1 MPGVAKSADA
11 TDLRAEWRKLTADR
25 SRRSHAACGIIDGT
39 VTSHPSSTPASEESR
54 LPKQLGL
61 GDLIL
66 AQILCVVGSTWV
78 GVAAKLGR
86 AHVTFWV
93 ISMVLFYLPL
103 AAVVIYLNRLLPL
116 EGGLYR
122 WAKAGFGEMAGFLT
136 AWNLWVYAVIVVG
149 AIVFVVPTDLG
160 YMFGPSAS
168 WLAGSK
174 TATLLITGS
183 VVAAITLVAIHGLDI
198 GKWLHNAGSVLI
210 LLAYAILLP
219 LPLWGLWRGVL
230 HSYQP
235 VPFQLP
241 NLDWFSL
248 AVFGQMTVGALSGF
262 EYVAIMA
269 GECRGAARTIGQSVL
284 FSAPVICLMFILGT
298 SSVLAFVG
306 NQPINVIGPIPQTYR
321 LAFGS
326 GGGASWVAPF
336 AIFLL
341 IARAIASA
349 SLIFT
354 GLTRL
359 PMTASWDHLAPAWF
373 SRLDARRR
381 TPVNSILFVAA
392 VVMFLILLS
401 MLGVHEQEASQL
413 LTNAS
418 VVHYALA
425 YIALF
430 ALPLIGTLRLR
441 VPGWLKAAAGMGL
454 FSSLVSL
461 SIAVYPIVDVVSK
474 EAYATKIASVV
485 LLTNAAGVLI
495 YRAGERRR
503 VKP

>member
-1 MPGVAKSADA
+1 IR
-11 TDLRAEWRKLTADR
+11 RACA
-25 SRRSHAACGIIDGT
+25 IIDGI
-39 VTSHPSSTPASEESR
+39 VPAATASKMERGLRKE
-54 LPKQLGL
+54 LGL
-61 GDLIL
+61 GDLVL
-66 AQILCVVGSTWV
+66 AQILCVVGSSWV
-78 GVAAKLGR
+78 GIAAKLGR
-86 AHVTFWV
+86 AQVAFWMGA
-93 ISMVLFYLPL
+93 MVLFYLPL
-103 AAVVIYLNRLLPL
+103 AAVVIHLNRLMPL
-116 EGGLYR
+116 EGGLYQ

-160 YMFGPSAS
+160 YMLGPSAA
-168 WLAGSK
+168 WLASSK
-174 TATLLITGS
+174 VATLLITGS
-183 VVAAITLVAIHGLDI
+183 IVAAITMVAIHGLDI
-198 GKWLHNAGSVLI
+198 GKWLHNAGSILI

-219 LPLWGLWRGVL
+219 LPLWALWRGTL
-230 HSYQP
+230 HTYQP
-235 VPFQLP
+235 IPFEWP
-241 NLDWFSL
+241 KLDWFSL
-248 AVFGQMTVGALSGF
+248 AVFGQMTVGGLSGF

-269 GECRGAARTIGQSVL
+269 GECRSAARTIGQSVV

-381 TPVNSILFVAA
+381 TPVNSILFVSA
-392 VVMFLILLS
+392 VVMVLILLS
-401 MLGVHEQEASQL
+401 MLGVREQEASQL
-413 LTNAS
+413 LANAS
-418 VVHYALA
+418 IVHYAIA
-425 YIALF
+425 YCALF
-430 ALPLIGTLRLR
+430 LLPLVGTLRAG
-441 VPGWLKAAAGMGL
+441 VPAWLKVAAVCGL
-454 FSSLVSL
+454 FSSAVSL
-461 SIAVYPIVDVVSK
+461 LIAVYPIVDVVSR
-474 EAYATKIASVV
+474 
-485 LLTNAAGVLI
+485 G
-495 YRAGERRR
+495 
-503 VKP
+503 